1 MGLLDKVR
9 DIGKNVKKI
18 WQGGTQVLG
27 GDWNGFTSVSD
38 GVQGL
43 FSNKDAR
50 GEIFEGYGQEYKPD
64 MRLSGYKVG
73 TSAPGSAGQI
83 TQLGDV
89 DNIPEW
95 SRNQAVAMYYL
106 NMINKITTQG
116 SPRKG
121 A

>member
-1 MGLLDKVR
+1 MGLLDKFV
-9 DIGKNVKKI
+9 DIGKNVGKI
-18 WQGGTQVLG
+18 WHGGTRVLS
-27 GDWNGFTSVSD
+27 GDWKGFTSIAS
-38 GVQGL
+38 GVHGL
-43 FSNKDAR
+43 FGDKDAM
-50 GEIFEGYGQEYKPD
+50 GAIEGYGQEYKPD

-73 TSAPGSAGQI
+73 TSAPSSAGRI